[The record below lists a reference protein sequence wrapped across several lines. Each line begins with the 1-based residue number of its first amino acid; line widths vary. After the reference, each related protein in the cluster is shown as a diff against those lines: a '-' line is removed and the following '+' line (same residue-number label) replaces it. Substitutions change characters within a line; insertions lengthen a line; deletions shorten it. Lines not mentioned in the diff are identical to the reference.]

1 MNSVVKYG
9 KLSNNTHALIGAG
22 NMGGALLSG
31 WLSAK
36 DNAGGAKALEAN
48 EILVIDPA
56 PGQAAES
63 ALRLGVKF
71 SAKLTKG
78 AASGLKMCLLAI
90 KPQLFAKVGPELAE
104 ALPKDVLIVSIMA
117 GISLKGLSGVF
128 GDRPIIRAMPNL
140 PAAYGA
146 GITGY
151 VCGEGVTQAHRD
163 FAEPRIRAI
172 GAVVQVE
179 SEDEIDMVT
188 AISGSGPGYVFY
200 LAEILAEAGE
210 NLGLKPELA
219 RALAR
224 QTVIGSGVVLARSQ
238 ESSANLRKSVSSPG
252 GTTQAA
258 LDVLMAKDGLP
269 KLMGAAV
276 QAAYQKS
283 RDLGKS

>member
-9 KLSNNTHALIGAG
+9 RLSSNTHVLIGAG
-22 NMGGALLSG
+22 NMGGAILSG

-36 DNAGGAKALEAN
+36 DNERGDKALQAQ
-48 EILVIDPA
+48 EILVIDPK
-56 PGQAAES
+56 PGQAAER
-63 ALRLGVKF
+63 ALKLGVKF

-90 KPQLFAKVGPELAE
+90 KPQMFAKVGPELAE
-104 ALPKDVLIVSIMA
+104 ALPKDTLIVSIMA
-117 GISLKGLSGVF
+117 GINLQGLSDVF

-172 GAVVQVE
+172 GQVVQVD
-179 SEDEIDMVT
+179 SEREIDMVT

-200 LAEILAEAGE
+200 MTEVLAAAGE
-210 NLGLKPELA
+210 NLGLNPELA
-219 RALAR
+219 RKLAR
-224 QTVIGSGVVLARSQ
+224 QTVIGSGTVLARSQ
-238 ESSANLRKSVSSPG
+238 DTATDLRKSVTSPG
-252 GTTQAA
+252 GTTEAA

-269 KLMGAAV
+269 KLMGEAV
-276 QAAYQKS
+276 RAAYKRSQ
-283 RDLGKS
+283 DLGKS

>member
-1 MNSVVKYG
+1 MNSVVKSG
-9 KLSNNTHALIGAG
+9 KFSTNTHALIGAG

-31 WLSAK
+31 WLS
-36 DNAGGAKALEAN
+36 DQGTQSGAALQAH

-56 PGQAAES
+56 PGQAAER
-63 ALRLGVKF
+63 ALQLGVKF
-71 SAKLTKG
+71 SATLTKG

-90 KPQLFAKVGPELAE
+90 KPQLFSKVGPELAE
-104 ALPKDVLIVSIMA
+104 ALPNDTLIVSIMA
-117 GISLKGLSGVF
+117 GISLKSLADIF
-128 GDRPIIRAMPNL
+128 ADRPIIRAMPNL

-163 FAEPRIRAI
+163 FAEPRIRAT
-172 GAVVQVE
+172 GKVVQVE

-200 LAEILAEAGE
+200 MTEVLAKAGE

-219 RALAR
+219 SALAR
-224 QTVIGSGVVLARSQ
+224 HTAIGSGTVLARSP
-238 ESSANLRKSVSSPG
+238 ETAETLRKSVTSPG
-252 GTTQAA
+252 GTTEAA

-269 KLMGAAV
+269 KLMDEAV
-276 QAAYQKS
+276 QAAYQRS
-283 RDLGKS
+283 RDLGKN

>member
-1 MNSVVKYG
+1 MNSVVKSG
-9 KLSNNTHALIGAG
+9 KFSTNTHALIGAG

-31 WLSAK
+31 WLS
-36 DNAGGAKALEAN
+36 DQGTQSGAALQAH

-56 PGQAAES
+56 PGQAAER

-71 SAKLTKG
+71 SATLTKG

-90 KPQLFAKVGPELAE
+90 KPQLFSKVGPELAE
-104 ALPKDVLIVSIMA
+104 ALPKDTLIVSIMA
-117 GISLKGLSGVF
+117 GISLKGLSDIF
-128 GDRPIIRAMPNL
+128 ADRPIIRAMPNL

-163 FAEPRIRAI
+163 FAEPRIRAT
-172 GAVVQVE
+172 GKVVQVE

-200 LAEILAEAGE
+200 MTEVLAKAGE

-219 RALAR
+219 SALAR
-224 QTVIGSGVVLARSQ
+224 QTVIGSGTVLARSP
-238 ESSANLRKSVSSPG
+238 ETAETLRKSVTSPG
-252 GTTQAA
+252 GTTEAA

-269 KLMGAAV
+269 KLMAEVV
-276 QAAYQKS
+276 QAAYQRS
-283 RDLGKS
+283 RDLGKN

>member
-31 WLSAK
+31 WLSA
-36 DNAGGAKALEAN
+36 DDERGGVKALPAH

-56 PGQAAES
+56 PGQAAER

-71 SAKLTKG
+71 SAELTKG

-90 KPQLFAKVGPELAE
+90 KPQLFSKVGPGLAKT
-104 ALPKDVLIVSIMA
+104 LPKDTLIVSIMA
-117 GISLKGLSGVF
+117 GISLKGLSDIF

-151 VCGEGVTQAHRD
+151 VCGVGVTQAHRD
-163 FAEPRIRAI
+163 FAEPRLRAT
-172 GAVVQVE
+172 GKVVQVE
-179 SEDEIDMVT
+179 SEDEIDMLT

-200 LAEILAEAGE
+200 MTEILAEAGK

-219 RALAR
+219 AELAR
-224 QTVIGSGVVLARSQ
+224 QTVIGSGVVLARSP
-238 ESSANLRKSVSSPG
+238 ETSENLRKSVTSPG
-252 GTTQAA
+252 GTTEAA

-269 KLMGAAV
+269 KLMGEAV
-276 QAAYQKS
+276 QAAYERS

>member
-31 WLSAK
+31 WLS
-36 DNAGGAKALEAN
+36 DQGAKALQAH

-71 SAKLTKG
+71 SARLTKG

-90 KPQLFAKVGPELAE
+90 KPQLFADVGPGLAKT
-104 ALPKDVLIVSIMA
+104 LPKDTLIVSIMA
-117 GISLKGLSGVF
+117 GISLKGLADVF

-151 VCGEGVTQAHRD
+151 VCGKGVTQAHRD
-163 FAEPRIRAI
+163 FAEPRIRAT
-172 GAVVQVE
+172 GKVVQVD

-200 LAEILAEAGE
+200 LTEVLAAAGE

-224 QTVIGSGVVLARSQ
+224 QTVIGSGTVLARSP
-238 ESSANLRKSVSSPG
+238 ETSADLRKSVSSPG
-252 GTTQAA
+252 GTTEAA

-269 KLMGAAV
+269 RLMDAAV
-276 QAAYQKS
+276 KAAYQKS
-283 RDLGKS
+283 RDLGKN

>member
-1 MNSVVKYG
+1 MNSVVKHG
-9 KLSNNTHALIGAG
+9 RLSNNTHALIGAG

-36 DNAGGAKALEAN
+36 GAKALQAQ
-48 EILVIDPA
+48 EILVIDPS
-56 PGQAAES
+56 PGHAAER
-63 ALRLGVKF
+63 ALKLGVKF

-90 KPQLFAKVGPELAE
+90 KPQLFEQVGSSLAD
-104 ALPKDVLIVSIMA
+104 ALPKDTLVVSIMA
-117 GISLKGLSGVF
+117 GISLHKLSEVF

-163 FAEPRIRAI
+163 IAEPRLRAS
-172 GAVVQVE
+172 GKVVRVD
-179 SEDEIDMVT
+179 SEREIDMVT

-200 LAEILAEAGE
+200 LTEILAAAGE

-219 RALAR
+219 KELAR
-224 QTVIGSGVVLARSQ
+224 QTVIGSGTVLARSS
-238 ESSANLRKSVSSPG
+238 ETVADLRKSVTSPG
-252 GTTQAA
+252 GTTEAA
-258 LDVLMAKDGLP
+258 LDVLMVKDGLP
-269 KLMGAAV
+269 KLMGEAV
-276 QAAYQKS
+276 KAAYKKAQ
-283 RDLGKS
+283 DLGKF

>member
-31 WLSAK
+31 WLSDQDAQ
-36 DNAGGAKALEAN
+36 ALQAH
-48 EILVIDPA
+48 EILVIDPS
-56 PGQAAES
+56 PGQAAER

-90 KPQLFAKVGPELAE
+90 KPQLFAEVGPGLADV
-104 ALPKDVLIVSIMA
+104 LPKDTLVVSIMA
-117 GISLKGLSGVF
+117 GISLKGLSDVF

-163 FAEPRIRAI
+163 FAEPRIRAT
-172 GAVVQVE
+172 GKVVQVE

-210 NLGLKPELA
+210 NLGLNPELA

-224 QTVIGSGVVLARSQ
+224 QTVIGSGTVLARSP
-238 ESSANLRKSVSSPG
+238 ETSAALRKSVSSPG
-252 GTTQAA
+252 GTTEAA

-269 KLMGAAV
+269 KLMGEAV

-283 RDLGKS
+283 RNLGKS